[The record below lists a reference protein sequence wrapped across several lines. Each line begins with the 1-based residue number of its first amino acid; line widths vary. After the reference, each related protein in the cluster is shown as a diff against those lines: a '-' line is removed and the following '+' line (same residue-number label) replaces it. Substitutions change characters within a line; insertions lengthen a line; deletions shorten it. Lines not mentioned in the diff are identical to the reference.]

1 MGRIWTNASGPRA
14 GHVEPYGVR
23 AALVNESLNCCIKVS
38 YRSLKLGPVE
48 TGKVNTSGA
57 GGGGGHE
64 TATGT
69 GVAHALNVSAKA
81 GNSCLIFMVGTLLF
95 PFVFGGR
102 SVRQLLCG
110 FPLGLGCGNER
121 LQSVKA

>member
-1 MGRIWTNASGPRA
+1 MGRIGTNAGGPRTA
-14 GHVEPYGVR
+14 HVEPYGIR
-23 AALVNESLNCCIKVS
+23 AALVNESLNCCIKIS
-38 YRSLKLGPVE
+38 YRSLKLGSVE
-48 TGKVNTSGA
+48 AGEARTSGT

-69 GVAHALNVSAKA
+69 GVAHALNISAKA

-102 SVRQLLCG
+102 SFG
-110 FPLGLGCGNER
+110 
-121 LQSVKA
+121 